1 MNQHDPTTT
10 TTPTHSFHQQTISHS
25 SLFDSEQPRSP
36 IPTKRRVDHEN
47 GHDGIQGSQVNLI
60 VTILGSLLN
69 TSRKQIKNKK
79 GDLGRIIFIFI
90 FINYIY
96 LYYLFVFIYRNNRS
110 TRCIN
115 DNISHLY

>member
-10 TTPTHSFHQQTISHS
+10 RATHSFNQQTTILHS

-69 TSRKQIKNKK
+69 TSRKQIKSKK

-90 FINYIY
+90 FIFI
-96 LYYLFVFIYRNNRS
+96 YLFVCTY
-110 TRCIN
+110 
-115 DNISHLY
+115 L